1 MAGSK
6 EALSKFEEQ
15 ITCPVCLDTFTDP
28 KQLQCHHVYCRSCL
42 AKLVERDQQGQLV
55 LSCPNCRQITPVP
68 VNGVAGIQPAFQTNN
83 LLEYKSTLKKA
94 LSQGT
99 EDSSLESVEA
109 VDSAASPTVP
119 PPSLS
124 KVISYCPEHP
134 GEEIKLYC
142 EDCTKFTCFK
152 CVLSGAEHHSHSY
165 KVLDAYREDILS
177 SLEPV
182 RDQLSITSNA
192 AKQINTQCAEIR
204 DQQVEIDARLDQ
216 TIGQLHEMLDLRKAE
231 LKSRLRHLADNKVQ
245 ILKSQKEQIMKT
257 RAQLEQCECDV
268 HEKLQQLK
276 DDREIVAMKQSMTA
290 QISELTSAFQ
300 PEAMNPVSAADIALS
315 VPDNLPDL
323 CQNYGTI
330 TSKELQPDPSQC
342 SVMDTAHLESAEVGS
357 KVEINIK
364 AIDHFGN
371 PCLDTLPPL
380 EFGLMSEIGDSELGQ
395 CEGSHSH
402 YTVSFTPAIKGQHQ
416 LRAIIN
422 GQHVSG
428 SPFAVHVRSS
438 VENLG
443 DQIFMIEGVKKPWGI
458 VVNKKREI
466 IVSES
471 SKHRISVYST
481 RGKKL
486 RSFGSQGSGNR
497 EFKSPR
503 GLALDDFGNIVVA
516 DHDNHRIQMLT
527 DDGEFL
533 KAVGAKSSGPLQFN
547 GPTAIAFNAF
557 NQQFYVADSDGYVH
571 ILSSQ
576 LECCGRFGGRS
587 KSKFMNLIPSE
598 ACGISCDSSGD
609 VYFADTIRSKVQV
622 FTAEGVLS
630 REFSKF
636 PSGKIGPACIT
647 VDSNNFVYISSYW
660 GGFVSVCNAEGE
672 PVKNVTVGG
681 TLYDIAVDDYGIVYI
696 CDYNNGH
703 IYMH

>member
-152 CVLSGAEHHSHSY
+152 CVLSGAEHHSNSY

-245 ILKSQKEQIMKT
+245 ILKSQK
-257 RAQLEQCECDV
+257 
-268 HEKLQQLK
+268 
-276 DDREIVAMKQSMTA
+276 DRR
-290 QISELTSAFQ
+290 
-300 PEAMNPVSAADIALS
+300 
-315 VPDNLPDL
+315 
-323 CQNYGTI
+323 
-330 TSKELQPDPSQC
+330 
-342 SVMDTAHLESAEVGS
+342 
-357 KVEINIK
+357 
-364 AIDHFGN
+364 
-371 PCLDTLPPL
+371 
-380 EFGLMSEIGDSELGQ
+380 
-395 CEGSHSH
+395 
-402 YTVSFTPAIKGQHQ
+402 PA
-416 LRAIIN
+416 RN
-422 GQHVSG
+422 W
-428 SPFAVHVRSS
+428 SS
-438 VENLG
+438 VKVTS
-443 DQIFMIEGVKKPWGI
+443 M
-458 VVNKKREI
+458 R
-466 IVSES
+466 SYS
-471 SKHRISVYST
+471 S
-481 RGKKL
+481 
-486 RSFGSQGSGNR
+486 
-497 EFKSPR
+497 
-503 GLALDDFGNIVVA
+503 
-516 DHDNHRIQMLT
+516 
-527 DDGEFL
+527 
-533 KAVGAKSSGPLQFN
+533 
-547 GPTAIAFNAF
+547 
-557 NQQFYVADSDGYVH
+557 
-571 ILSSQ
+571 
-576 LECCGRFGGRS
+576 
-587 KSKFMNLIPSE
+587 
-598 ACGISCDSSGD
+598 
-609 VYFADTIRSKVQV
+609 
-622 FTAEGVLS
+622 
-630 REFSKF
+630 
-636 PSGKIGPACIT
+636 
-647 VDSNNFVYISSYW
+647 
-660 GGFVSVCNAEGE
+660 
-672 PVKNVTVGG
+672 
-681 TLYDIAVDDYGIVYI
+681 
-696 CDYNNGH
+696 
-703 IYMH
+703 